1 MFKKKKQE
9 LNLNTTP
16 SSDAQQFTAVLDEVE
31 QYKNQHMQE
40 PVLPVSSATAITQM
54 IIDDDGS
61 NYEFDNSYT
70 SDSNLGLN
78 NNIVVN
84 VGVASHIGTRKSQQ
98 DSLIIGI
105 GNNIAPEFNGKFI
118 AAVCDGMGGLQG
130 GETASALCAKI
141 FFEDFF
147 SLPGLSDYPRF
158 YKSVIDKIDES
169 VASLRNEKGEL
180 MKAGS
185 TFVSMIV
192 DCGSLYWGCVGDSH
206 MYIVRNSEIVQ
217 VNRDHNYMLILKEQV
232 KLGEITMQ
240 EAESNKHKDALISYM
255 GMNGVKYMDVN
266 EKPFRLMPNDSVIL
280 CSDGLYR
287 LLSDSEILTILNMY
301 PTNMNLAAN
310 AMVDAACG
318 KMAPHQDNT
327 SVIIFKY
334 M

>member
-1 MFKKKKQE
+1 MKKRKEKKSKE
-9 LNLNTTP
+9 YVP
-16 SSDAQQFTAVLDEVE
+16 VSDSQQFTVVLDDVE
-31 QYKNQHMQE
+31 RYKYNHGIE
-40 PVLPVSSATAITQM
+40 NGVSGSSATAITQLV
-54 IIDDDGS
+54 IDDNDELRHFDNISSDKTTVLGS
-61 NYEFDNSYT
+61 NSV
-70 SDSNLGLN
+70 
-78 NNIVVN
+78 IN

-98 DSLIIGI
+98 DSLIVGI
-105 GNNIAPEFNGKFI
+105 GNSVSPAFNGKFI

-141 FFEDFF
+141 FYEDFF
-147 SLPGLSDYPRF
+147 SAPGLSDYPVF
-158 YKSVIDKIDES
+158 YKNIIDKIDEN
-169 VASLRNEKGEL
+169 VAALKNEKGEL

-185 TFVSMIV
+185 TFVSIIV
-192 DCGSLYWGCVGDSH
+192 DCGNLYWGCVGDSH
-206 MYIVRNSEIVQ
+206 MYIVRNNEIVQ

-232 KLGEITMQ
+232 KLGEITQ
-240 EAESNKHKDALISYM
+240 ADAENNKYKDALISYM

-266 EKPFRLMPNDSVIL
+266 EKPFRLLPNDTVIL

-287 LLSDSEILTILNMY
+287 LLSEDELVAILKSF
-301 PTNMNLAAN
+301 PGNMNLAAN

>member
-1 MFKKKKQE
+1 MRKRKNIEPQ
-9 LNLNTTP
+9 LNSQN
-16 SSDAQQFTAVLDEVE
+16 SDTQQFTAVLDEVE
-31 QYKNQHMQE
+31 LYKSKHAAQAAQ
-40 PVLPVSSATAITQM
+40 PVSSATAITQM
-54 IIDDDGS
+54 IIDDNDNNFVFDSS
-61 NYEFDNSYT
+61 NSAEA
-70 SDSNLGLN
+70 NLGFN

-84 VGVASHIGTRKSQQ
+84 VGVASHIGTRRTQQ

-105 GNNIAPEFNGKFI
+105 GNSIAPEFNGKFI

-141 FFEDFF
+141 FYEDFF
-147 SLPGLSDYPRF
+147 SLPGLTDYPKF
-158 YKSVIDKIDES
+158 YKNVIDKIDEG
-169 VASLRNEKGEL
+169 VASLRNEQGEL

-192 DCGSLYWGCVGDSH
+192 DCGNLYWGCVGDSH

-217 VNRDHNYMLILKEQV
+217 VNRDHNYMLLLKEQV

-240 EAESNKHKDALISYM
+240 EAESNKHKDALVSYM

-266 EKPFRLMPNDSVIL
+266 EKPFRLLPNDSVIL

-287 LLSDSEILTILNMY
+287 LLSDAEIASILNMY
-301 PTNMNLAAN
+301 PNNMNMAAN